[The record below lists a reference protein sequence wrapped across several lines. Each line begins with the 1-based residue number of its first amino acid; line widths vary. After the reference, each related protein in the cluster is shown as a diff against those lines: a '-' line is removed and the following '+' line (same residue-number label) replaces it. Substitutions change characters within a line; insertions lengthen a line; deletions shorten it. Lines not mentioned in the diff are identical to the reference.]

1 MNDKKLIDSLRKYAK
16 SYIDG
21 TPYNL
26 NPGLALMIAD
36 RLEQLISVSPKRNW
50 INVKSKFNIG
60 DTVWVADY
68 YYDDWFISNEDGYLI
83 CGIEAYIN
91 ENTQHVN
98 YVIKDITNNTISK
111 QPSHHCFGSY
121 DECKQWCDKEN
132 KQ

>member
-36 RLEQLISVSPKRNW
+36 RLEQLISVSPKRKW
-50 INVKSKFNIG
+50 INIKSQFNIG
-60 DTVWVADY
+60 DTIWVADY
-68 YYDDWFISNEDGYLI
+68 YYDDWFISNKDGYLI
-83 CGIEAYIN
+83 YGIEAYIN

-98 YVIKDITNNTISK
+98 YLMKDIINNTISK
-111 QPSHHCFGSY
+111 HPSHHCFGSY